1 MMVVPTA
8 GRAADLQFSLNGG
21 GGRVFSTHAK
31 NEQSSSLQP
40 NLRGSAS
47 TSKPPPRTQTY
58 LMGSKCHRRLARS
71 TSCSS
76 AHSSCSQS
84 ASKIPPTCERS
95 RARSRSCSS
104 PTANRLRV
112 RDRRTGVIFSGRPP
126 LLLSHACVS
135 ICLSI
140 SRPCRGHSCPVDS
153 RPDLSQRGGILIG
166 PNRRKNEFPLEEKR
180 SATAF
185 GRPRPRYHSLENAP
199 LFCFG

>member
-1 MMVVPTA
+1 MMVVPTDRDRHHREGGGRA
-8 GRAADLQFSLNGG
+8 GRRREAAEAADLQFSPLSLSG

-84 ASKIPPTCERS
+84 ASKIPPTCERDDHAHS
-95 RARSRSCSS
+95 PARVRR
-104 PTANRLRV
+104 PRRTD
-112 RDRRTGVIFSGRPP
+112 RDRRTGVIFSGRPSPPP
-126 LLLSHACVS
+126 LLLPLFRMRIHLPIYLASFARS
-135 ICLSI
+135 LL
-140 SRPCRGHSCPVDS
+140 PCCPV
-153 RPDLSQRGGILIG
+153 LI
-166 PNRRKNEFPLEEKR
+166 
-180 SATAF
+180 
-185 GRPRPRYHSLENAP
+185 
-199 LFCFG
+199 